1 MIYQRRFTQVVALL
15 MFAEIHLLGCAVS
28 SEQVQVERTE
38 FQRLEKAYTEVKEAL
53 IKHAV
58 LAQESEGKLAKLH
71 LLALEKDIQIK
82 ELNMRLEEAMVEVVR
97 TKAKLRSVETKA
109 EAVSALAEGEVA
121 LKTRKAS
128 VSGEEN
134 DEKSMKVEELL
145 KASSQELKKENYS
158 GALYLTIQAKTL
170 IREDQQRSRDRGKKA
185 MMAGEIPF
193 AMPLP
198 LQAISPTKV
207 KDSPGLD
214 SKALFGVQQGTP
226 IVGYSFKGPWVYV
239 RTEDGRRG
247 WVYYKQVDGRFAE
260 NISRD

>member
-128 VSGEEN
+128 GSDEEN

-207 KDSPGLD
+207 KDGPGLD

>member
-1 MIYQRRFTQVVALL
+1 MYQRRLTQVVALL

-38 FQRLEKAYTEVKEAL
+38 FQRPEKAYTEVKEAL
-53 IKHAV
+53 IKHAI
-58 LAQESEGKLAKLH
+58 LAQESEGKLARLH

-82 ELNMRLEEAMVEVVR
+82 ELNMRLEEAMLEVVR

-121 LKTRKAS
+121 LKTRKGS

-145 KASSQELKKENYS
+145 KASTQELKKENYS

-170 IREDQQRSRDRGKKA
+170 IRDDQQRSKDRGKKA

-207 KDSPGLD
+207 KDGPGLD
-214 SKALFGVQQGTP
+214 SKAIFGVQQGTP

-247 WVYYKQVDGRFAE
+247 WVYYKQVDGRLAD
-260 NISRD
+260 NVGRD

>member
-1 MIYQRRFTQVVALL
+1 MIDRRRLTQAFALL
-15 MFAEIHLLGCAVS
+15 MFAEIHLLGCAVT
-28 SEQVQVERTE
+28 SEQVQAERTE

-53 IKHAV
+53 TKHAL
-58 LAQESEGKLAKLH
+58 LAQESEGKLARLH
-71 LLALEKDIQIK
+71 LLALEREIQNK
-82 ELNMRLEEAMVEVVR
+82 ELNMKLEEAMLEVVR

-121 LKTRKAS
+121 LKARKTS
-128 VSGEEN
+128 MSGEEN
-134 DEKSMKVEELL
+134 YEKSMKVEELL
-145 KASSQELKKENYS
+145 KASSLEVKKENYS

-170 IREDQQRSRDRGKKA
+170 IREDQQRSRDREKKA
-185 MMAGEIPF
+185 MIADEVSF

-198 LQAISPTKV
+198 LQAISLAKV
-207 KDSPGLD
+207 KDGPGLD

-247 WVYYKQVDGRFAE
+247 WVYYKQVDGRPAG
-260 NISRD
+260 NLGRD